1 MAKLSIK
8 CECGKPL
15 SFPSIA
21 SLEVI
26 QGLKCRNC
34 ETHQRHPNPSKPT
47 VYIEGLEY
55 TLCKSTMNT
64 ACDAF
69 LHPISIGELHYS
81 HKDKVLCR
89 FCALSFDETEVRF
102 CVEPRAW
109 WARNGGRH
117 ANPEKKAFNAKLEKL
132 AYSGDFM
139 TMILE
144 AAKGEAKRIK
154 SK

>member
-1 MAKLSIK
+1 MAKLSIR
-8 CECGKPL
+8 CECGVPL
-15 SFPSIA
+15 NFPSIA
-21 SLEVI
+21 SLEII

-55 TLCKSTMNT
+55 TLCKSAMNT

-69 LHPISIGELHYS
+69 LHPVSIGELHYS

-89 FCALSFDETEVRF
+89 FCALSFDETEVKAY
-102 CVEPRAW
+102 VEPPDP

-132 AYSGDFM
+132 ADAGDFM
-139 TMILE
+139 AMILE